1 MPQKDPE
8 LYEINRSIK
17 KWARRARQETAK
29 LSNTLLHVT
38 ELEQKRQDILRKR
51 EEQREV
57 K

>member
-1 MPQKDPE
+1 MPQKDK
-8 LYEINRSIK
+8 LYEINRSLK